1 MTYVFHPRVVKALFL
16 LMLAAPWVVRA
27 VYVDLYIHAFT
38 GARLLGAAQVLA
50 NDGVIYAFILGVF
63 YLSFLAKTPRV
74 LAVGLRAIGFMAY
87 GLYAMDVIVLISFN
101 THITTN
107 DLLDYAGYAPRYIA
121 QISRIRD
128 FLILASALPAVGLS
142 LWVLG
147 SRYALRGRVP
157 HALSLLLVAGLL
169 STVLFTSNS
178 RYINAWMYRNFVA
191 YNIEVGA
198 ESRGYSEG
206 FVRGH
211 PYVEDWRSEPKEAQ
225 RPNIIILMVE
235 SLSSYHSDYFSRLND
250 WTPRLDEIAREN
262 AAFTNFYASGFCT
275 NDCYIALFTGLPP
288 IRPPASSRFKRRAP
302 FAGFTELS
310 ESLPELLK
318 DRGYTTEFLM
328 AGDYDFGEVGPW
340 VDRLGFDHMEGH
352 DHPHYDG
359 WQRYQFES
367 APDEALYA
375 RVVERIQQ
383 HGDERYFM
391 FVSTLSTH
399 HPFVNPENGE
409 KSEAQA
415 LGYGDRQ
422 LGLFYDRLMA
432 MGFFEDGVLIIFG
445 DHHAMVPLKPG
456 EIERFGADRAAAAVP
471 MVLAD
476 GGKTRGVVDN
486 LYTQTDIFHS
496 LKNLTGST
504 RQTSDWAGD
513 IFSDTPAK
521 YAAHRR
527 GDYRDIIS
535 VFTQDRDYRVK
546 LDGDETRV
554 VNAEG
559 EWASDEAKREVVG
572 RVNAARVGG
581 REVTTDQVL
590 FR

>member
-1 MTYVFHPRVVKALFL
+1 MFEAGFLAQKTYHWVFKVVFL
-16 LMLAAPWVVRA
+16 LMLAGPLLVRMGH
-27 VYVDLYIHAFT
+27 VDSFLHRFT
-38 GARLLGAAQVLA
+38 GARFLGAVQVFA
-50 NDGVIYAFILGVF
+50 NDGVVYALILGLF
-63 YLSFLAKTPRV
+63 YLSFLKPVPRV
-74 LAVGLRAIGFMAY
+74 AAIGLRVLGFFVY

-121 QISRIRD
+121 QISRKRD
-128 FLILASALPAVGLS
+128 ILILASALPAVGFS

-147 SRYALRGRVP
+147 CRYALERPRH
-157 HALSLLLVAGLL
+157 HAIFLAVIVGLL
-169 STVLFTSNS
+169 STVLFTDNS
-178 RYINAWMYRNFVA
+178 RYTHAWVYRNFIT

-198 ESRGYSEG
+198 ESRAYSDG

-211 PYVEDWRSEPKEAQ
+211 SYAENWQSEPKDPQ

-235 SLSSYHSDYFSRLND
+235 SLSSYHSEYFSGIND
-250 WTPRLDEIAREN
+250 WTPRLDQIAREN

-275 NDCYIALFTGLPP
+275 NDCYIATLTGLPP

-310 ESLPELLK
+310 ESLPGLLS

-328 AGDYDFGEVGPW
+328 AGDFGFGEVGPW
-340 VDRLGFDHMEGH
+340 VEQLGFDHMEGH
-352 DHPHYDG
+352 DHPCYDG
-359 WQRYQFES
+359 WKRYQFES

-383 HGDERYFM
+383 HGDGRYFM
-391 FVSTLSTH
+391 FMSTLSTH

-422 LGLFYDRLMA
+422 LGLFYDRLIE
-432 MGFFEDGVLIIFG
+432 MGYFEDGVLIILG
-445 DHHAMVPLKPG
+445 DHHAMVPMKPG
-456 EIERFGADRAAAAVP
+456 EVERFGTDRAAAAVP

-476 GGKTRGVVDN
+476 GGKTRGEVDN

-513 IFSDTPAK
+513 IFTGTPAK

-535 VFTQDRDYRVK
+535 VFVADRDYRVK
-546 LDGDETRV
+546 LDGDATRV
-554 VNAEG
+554 VNVEG
-559 EWASDEAKREVVG
+559 VGASDEAKREVVG
-572 RVNAARVGG
+572 RVNAARVRG
-581 REVTTDQVL
+581 VIK
-590 FR
+590 